1 MLTAKHLLIF
11 QVNYPFN
18 VSISPVLC
26 VSRRSCRP
34 SWQPRSCLRG
44 WGSAQGAMLWKGAC
58 WAPTGR
64 FMTTEPSSPQRKT
77 NPGGR
82 SKETL
87 VTPDLW
93 DNSLCALHQDLWKEG
108 DWQIKDESPA
118 WGDGKGH
125 GHRVVLKA
133 QWVSLSCLSWEV
145 NCVGLGSPSMI
156 HWVVTQSA
164 SCPVYQSCH
173 RTLGLLLGEDVLAS
187 CREH

>member
-1 MLTAKHLLIF
+1 MLTATHLLIF

-26 VSRRSCRP
+26 VSLRSCRP

-93 DNSLCALHQDLWKEG
+93 DNSLCALHQGLWKEG
-108 DWQIKDESPA
+108 IGNSKARGLPEEM
-118 WGDGKGH
+118 G
-125 GHRVVLKA
+125 RVMGIGWLWRHSGCPCLVYPGRWIVWVLVHH
-133 QWVSLSCLSWEV
+133 QWFTEL
-145 NCVGLGSPSMI
+145 SPSQ
-156 HWVVTQSA
+156 H
-164 SCPVYQSCH
+164 PVQFI
-173 RTLGLLLGEDVLAS
+173 RAATEP
-187 CREH
+187 